1 MADYY
6 PLITKAV
13 AGLVSDAS
21 RESRRD
27 IYERA
32 RAALLGQ
39 LRTINPP
46 FTEAEITRERL
57 ALEEAIRRAEGDAVK
72 RARDTR
78 VPTLSD
84 LATDA
89 DDLGVANPS
98 SLDEISVEVPSMNI
112 AWAASGRLTGVW
124 RCTWQ

>member
-21 RESRRD
+21 GESRQD
-27 IYERA
+27 IYEQA

-78 VPTLSD
+78 VPILSD